1 MTKDIDMKKKLAW
14 IPNTLTLGNLTL
26 GFVSMLVAAEYT
38 VDHPNAIGLFSL
50 SGFLI
55 ILAALFDGFDG
66 MAARALDATTEL
78 GADLDSLADLTTFG
92 IAPGFLMYKM
102 VFEQYKIDLFGKTD
116 LFPVGML
123 IAAIFPICAAYRLAR
138 FNVTSDPKSFTGL
151 PAPVAGV
158 LVGIFPT
165 AVNILPIPNF
175 LSISGFIL
183 VAILMVSTIRYSKP
197 QVAIRGKFSWA
208 KLAIVFGG
216 LVFLVFLIGPS
227 RWPWMLYAIIFFY
240 VFSGIVSFIIHT
252 IQELKV

>member
-1 MTKDIDMKKKLAW
+1 MKKKLAW

-26 GFVSMLVAAEYT
+26 GFAAMLVASEIT
-38 VDHPNAIGLFSL
+38 KNDPSAIRYYSL

-102 VFEQYKIDLFGKTD
+102 VFEDFKIDLFNQTD

-123 IAAIFPICAAYRLAR
+123 IAALFPICAAYRLAR
-138 FNVTSDPKSFTGL
+138 FNVASDPHSFTGL
-151 PAPVAGV
+151 PSPVAGV
-158 LVGIFPT
+158 IVGIFPMAT
-165 AVNILPIPNF
+165 KVIPVPAF
-175 LSISGFIL
+175 LAIAMFVL
-183 VAILMVSTIRYSKP
+183 VAVLMVSTIRYSKP
-197 QVAIRGKFSWA
+197 QVAIRGKFTWG
-208 KLAIVFGG
+208 KLAIVITG
-216 LVFLVFLIGPS
+216 LLLLVYQIGAE
-227 RWPWMLYAIIFFY
+227 RWPWVLYGVIFFY
-240 VFSGIVSFIIHT
+240 VFSGIVSFLIYT

>member
-1 MTKDIDMKKKLAW
+1 MKKKLAW

-26 GFVSMLVAAEYT
+26 GFVSILVASEYNA
-38 VDHPNAIGLFSL
+38 DHPNPIGLFSL

-92 IAPGFLMYKM
+92 IAPGVLMYQM
-102 VFEQYKIDLFGKTD
+102 VLHQFKIDFFSRED

-123 IAAIFPICAAYRLAR
+123 IAALFPICAAYRLAR
-138 FNVTSDPKSFTGL
+138 FNVDSDPKSFTGL
-151 PAPVAGV
+151 PSPVAGV
-158 LVGIFPT
+158 IVGIFPL
-165 AVNILPIPNF
+165 AFSVLPVPVYISIPF
-175 LSISGFIL
+175 FIL
-183 VAILMVSTIRYSKP
+183 VALLMVSTIRYSKP
-197 QVAIRGKFSWA
+197 QVAIRGKFTWG
-208 KLAIVFGG
+208 KLGIVITGLLVLLTAIGTEH
-216 LVFLVFLIGPS
+216 
-227 RWPWMLYAIIFFY
+227 WPWVLYVVLFLY